1 MPDGELQLQE
11 PPVLPEQQSGMSN
24 VIAMAPMALSS
35 LSMVMIFLNPQSSG
49 GPLTYVAM
57 GMMGLSAVGMLVTQL
72 IRGASDRK
80 RQLRGERRDYLRYLS
95 QMRRQVRRHIV
106 NQRQALAWRHPDPAV
121 LGSLVRTSRLWER
134 RAAHPDFGDVRIAT
148 GAQRLAVKLAPLST
162 QPVEDLEPLCAHA
175 LRRFINAYGSIA
187 DQPIA
192 VHVRG
197 YAHILLR
204 CEHPGEEG
212 APTGAAP
219 AGEPRQTAPDVL
231 GALGGAA
238 IGAPAAAP
246 APDPDAAGS
255 PADPEPARALA
266 RAMIAQL
273 AFFHAPDEL
282 RVAAAVAPE
291 LREHWT
297 WLKWLPHA
305 LHPTE
310 TDGAGAVRLVADS
323 VLELEQLLGPEFTD
337 RPPYEPD
344 AQPGRDEPFT
354 LIVLDGVKLPAGS
367 RALLAG
373 YRNAVLLDLS
383 GAVEWQHAP
392 FRLRLR
398 ITDDQLDLVAADRN
412 RRDEVTPLGR
422 PDALLLP
429 AARRFATVLS
439 PYRLGDARDAS
450 EPLSTDFD
458 LTSLLGVNDLH
469 QHDVARSW
477 ADRPRGQ
484 RLRVPIG
491 VGADGNPVELDLKES
506 AQGGMG
512 PHGMLIGA
520 TGSGKSELLRTLVL
534 ALALTHSSETLNF
547 VLVDFKGGATFLGL
561 DELPHTSAVITNL
574 ADEAAL
580 VDRMR
585 DALHGELN
593 RRQEL
598 LRSAGNYSSLLDYE
612 TARAGGVQLDPL
624 PTLFIVV
631 DEFSELL
638 SAHRDFM
645 ELFIMIGRLGRSLG
659 VHLLL
664 ASQRLD
670 EGRMHALESHLSY
683 RIGLRTFSAMESRGV
698 LGVPDAYQL
707 PSQPGNGILRSDIA
721 TLTRFK
727 AAYVSGPYRRRRGAA
742 QQAAAAG
749 QIVPYGTEYTA
760 PRRPDPEVV
769 AAEAARL
776 AEEEESTVTL
786 LDLAAARML
795 DVGPPAHTVWLPPLE
810 TPPTLDELLP
820 PLAPSPHHGLAP
832 DGRPAVGTLT
842 VPVGV
847 VDRPF
852 QQMRELLTAD
862 LSAAGGHVGI
872 AGGPQSGKS
881 TLLRGLITGLALT
894 HTPQEVQFYCLDFGG
909 GTLSALRGLPHV
921 GGVTGRHEPERV
933 GRTLAEVNGIIAR
946 REQYF
951 AQLGIDSMATFR
963 RRRAAGDQALADE
976 RHGDVF
982 LVVDGWN
989 TLRQEFMDFLPA
1001 LTLIAGRGLNY
1012 GVHLAI
1018 TAGRWGEISSGLR
1031 DQLGTR
1037 FELRLGDPIDSMIN
1051 MRAADTVPRVPGRGL
1066 TQERLHFLTAL
1077 PRIDGIGDSE
1087 SLTDGVE
1094 DLVDAVN
1101 EHWTGPRAPEVRM
1114 LPLQLDAAALP
1125 APEGRLRVAIGL
1137 EDTAISPLWHD
1148 FEESPHLLVVGDSE
1162 SGKTNL
1168 LRLMVSA
1175 ITTAYTPAEARIML
1189 VDFRRGLYDS
1199 VPEEYRLG
1207 YAVAVD
1213 VLRQVVTGAARAMEA
1228 RLPGEEISPARLRL
1242 RDWWTGP
1249 ELFIIVDDYDLIPSQ
1264 VGSSPF
1270 GPVLDH
1276 LAQGA
1281 ELGLHLI
1288 VARSANGIG
1297 RAYSDQL
1304 LRRLQEVN
1312 TPVTL
1317 LSCPPSEGTLFGSVK
1332 PRQLPPGR
1340 ALHITRRRT
1349 LQVQTGL
1356 MPEPEGED
1364 GGAAA

>member
-24 VIAMAPMALSS
+24 MIAMAPMALSS
-35 LSMVMIFLNPQSSG
+35 LSMVMIFLNPQSNG

-148 GAQRLAVKLAPLST
+148 GAQRLAVRLAPLAT

-175 LRRFINAYGSIA
+175 LRRFIHAYGSIA

-212 APTGAAP
+212 APAGAASS
-219 AGEPRQTAPDVL
+219 GEPDQAGPGGLV
-231 GALGGAA
+231 GAT
-238 IGAPAAAP
+238 IGAPAA
-246 APDPDAAGS
+246 DPDAAGA
-255 PADPEPARALA
+255 PADPGPARALA

-282 RVAAAVAPE
+282 RVAAAVSPE
-291 LREHWT
+291 LREDWA

-310 TDGAGAVRLVADS
+310 TDGAGPVRLVADS
-323 VLELEQLLGPEFTD
+323 MLELEQLLGPEFTD

-398 ITDDQLDLVAADRN
+398 ISGGRLDLVAADRN

-422 PDALLLP
+422 ADALLLP
-429 AARRFATVLS
+429 AARRFATVMS
-439 PYRLGDARDAS
+439 PYRLGDSRDAS

-458 LTSLLGVNDLH
+458 LTSLLGVNDLY

-612 TARAGGVQLDPL
+612 TARAGGAQLDPL

-645 ELFIMIGRLGRSLG
+645 DLFIMIGRLGRSLG

-776 AEEEESTVTL
+776 AAEEESTATL
-786 LDLAAARML
+786 LDLAAERML

-881 TLLRGLITGLALT
+881 TMLRTLIAGLALT
-894 HTPQEVQFYCLDFGG
+894 HTPREVQFYCLDFGG

-921 GGVTGRHEPERV
+921 GGVTGRHDPERV
-933 GRTLAEVNGIIAR
+933 GRTLAEINTVIAR
-946 REQYF
+946 REQSF

-963 RRRAAGDQALADE
+963 RRRAAGDPALADD

-989 TLRQEFMDFLPA
+989 TMRQEFMDYLPV

-1012 GVHLAI
+1012 GVHLVV
-1018 TAGRWGEISSGLR
+1018 TAARWGELSSGLR

-1051 MRAADTVPRVPGRGL
+1051 MRAAETVPRVPGRGL
-1066 TQERLHFLTAL
+1066 TQDRLHFLTAL
-1077 PRIDGIGDSE
+1077 PRIDGLGDSE

-1101 EHWTGPRAPEVRM
+1101 DHWTGPGAPEVRM
-1114 LPLQLDAAALP
+1114 LPLRLDAATLP
-1125 APEGRLRVAIGL
+1125 APEGRLRVPIGL

-1175 ITTAYTPAEARIML
+1175 ITSAYTPAEARIML

-1213 VLRQVVTGAARAMEA
+1213 VLRQVVNGAARAMEA
-1228 RLPGEEISPARLRL
+1228 RLPGEEITPARLRL

-1264 VGSSPF
+1264 SGANPF
-1270 GPVLDH
+1270 APVLDH
-1276 LAQGA
+1276 LAQGT

-1297 RAYSDQL
+1297 RAYTDQL
-1304 LRRLQEVN
+1304 LRRLQDVN

-1332 PRQLPPGR
+1332 PRVLPPGR
-1340 ALHITRRRT
+1340 ALHITRRRVV
-1349 LQVQTGL
+1349 QVQTGL
-1356 MPEPEGED
+1356 LAEPEEGGD
-1364 GGAAA
+1364 GSGA